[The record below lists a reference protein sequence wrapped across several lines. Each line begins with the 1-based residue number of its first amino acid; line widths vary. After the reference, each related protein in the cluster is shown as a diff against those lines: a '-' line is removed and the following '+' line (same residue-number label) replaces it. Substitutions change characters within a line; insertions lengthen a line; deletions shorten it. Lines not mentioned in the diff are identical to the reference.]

1 LRRARAGF
9 AQTAD
14 LDPSLSFPLLLGL
27 RFSSPFSVALELLAA
42 VNIWVRH
49 EVLFELLGSL
59 LQQLFEQESVF
70 VKVEFV
76 WPMLAFGHAQRT
88 KELGTVAIGFL
99 AIMTSLLG
107 VQDWHFP
114 ERFWFA
120 MISC

>member
-1 LRRARAGF
+1 M
-9 AQTAD
+9 
-14 LDPSLSFPLLLGL
+14 SFPLLLGL

-76 WPMLAFGHAQRT
+76 RPVLAFGHAQRP

-99 AIMTSLLG
+99 AIMPSL
-107 VQDWHFP
+107 
-114 ERFWFA
+114 
-120 MISC
+120 